1 MIDFLKLIRWPY
13 LVCIALVQVALY
25 FLVVT
30 PVVNVAG
37 LAAYRVFPPSLFALL
52 VTASVLV
59 AAGGYAINDYFDVKI
74 DEINHPLSHLVGK
87 SIPKL
92 VAMRT
97 FVVCSVLGSLA
108 GLAIGVYAWVELD
121 VPFRYASTYMM
132 LFAIVAGILW
142 FYSSSYKR
150 MLVLGNLFASV
161 LYALVPVFVAVYFNF
176 FLSVAYGSDSEIV
189 DFSHY
194 LWKIV
199 LCFAFCVF
207 MWTFVAEV
215 SDDFEEEKG
224 DRELECHSFPIVLGH
239 GPARAIMFAA
249 ILFFNAAVAHI
260 IFRMLP
266 FDPKPSLYFY
276 VCAVLSPSI
285 GVAFLL
291 AKAET
296 RKDYQNV
303 SLMAKMIL
311 LACMAYSIV
320 FYFGYGE

>member
-13 LVCIALVQVALY
+13 LVCIALAQVAIY
-25 FLVVT
+25 FGVVT

-37 LAAYRVFPPSLFALL
+37 LAACRVFPSSLFVLL
-52 VTASVLV
+52 TVASVLV

-74 DEINHPLSHLVGK
+74 DEINHPLNHLVGR
-87 SIPKL
+87 SIPKM

-97 FVVCSVLGSLA
+97 FVVCSVLGSLS
-108 GLAIGVYAWVELD
+108 GLAIGIYAWVDLE
-121 VPFRYASTYMM
+121 VPFRYACTYMM

-161 LYALVPVFVAVYFNF
+161 LYALVPIFVAVFFNF
-176 FLSVAYGSDSEIV
+176 FLTVAYGSDPEIV

-194 LWKIV
+194 LWKII

-215 SDDFEEEKG
+215 ADDFEEEKG

-249 ILFFNAAVAHI
+249 ILFFNAAIAHV

-266 FDPKPSLYFY
+266 FDPKVSLYYY
-276 VCAVLSPSI
+276 VCAILSPSI

-291 AKAET
+291 AKAES
-296 RKDYQNV
+296 RKDYKNV
-303 SLMAKMIL
+303 SLMARIIM
-311 LACMAYSIV
+311 LACIAYCVV
-320 FYFGYGE
+320 FYFSYGE